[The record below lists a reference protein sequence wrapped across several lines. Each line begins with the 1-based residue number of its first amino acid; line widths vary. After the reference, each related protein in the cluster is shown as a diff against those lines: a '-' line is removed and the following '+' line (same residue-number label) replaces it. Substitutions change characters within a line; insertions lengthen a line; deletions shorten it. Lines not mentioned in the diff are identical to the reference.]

1 MDFDFERF
9 SSNILVTILH
19 KGLVH
24 AASEH
29 PVLCFEGLGSFLAKA
44 DRDFSTPCALKD
56 TFVQP
61 LLFTLF
67 ELGSASS
74 PGLREGGGSCLA

>member
-1 MDFDFERF
+1 MT
-9 SSNILVTILH
+9 LLH
-19 KGLVH
+19 KTLMH
-24 AASEH
+24 AAFGD
-29 PVLCFEGLGSFLAKA
+29 PVLCFEGLGSFLAEA
-44 DRDFSTPCALKD
+44 DRDFSTPCALKA